1 MTAMLGEV
9 FYWLFNMSL
18 TASISGLIVLGL
30 RAIPRLPPR
39 FACWMWAIPLVRMW
53 IPVGMGSRF
62 SLMTLLSKITTRTVV
77 VWERG
82 DMSFAFTNVVMA
94 ANSYFPVTY
103 RINLLEEL
111 FRTVALIWLAVAAAI
126 LISFAVLYVT
136 TKRELRDAV
145 RLQENV
151 FLSDKVTSPALYGIL
166 RSRII
171 LPLGWEKREDLSLIL
186 VHERAHARHLDNLWR
201 VIAFVTAALHWFNPL
216 AWVFLRVMLSDL
228 ELYCDERVMHKMDE
242 RERSGYALALVN
254 SAQTRREQTLF
265 ASAFGGARIR
275 VRIDRILSYRR
286 VSLAATV
293 CFTLLTLAIAY
304 VLLTS
309 AK

>member
-30 RAIPRLPPR
+30 RAIPRLPPW

-94 ANSYFPVTY
+94 ANSSFPVTY

-275 VRIDRILSYRR
+275 VRIDRILSYRS

>member
-1 MTAMLGEV
+1 MLGEV

-18 TASISGLIVLGL
+18 AASISGLIVLGL
-30 RAIPRLPPR
+30 RAIPRLPRR
-39 FACWMWAIPLVRMW
+39 FACWLWLIPLFRMW

-62 SLMTLLSKITTRTVV
+62 SLMTLLSKLTTRTVV

-82 DMSFAFTNVVMA
+82 DMSFAFTNMVMA

-103 RINLLEEL
+103 RINLLEHL
-111 FRTVALIWLAVAAAI
+111 FRTVAVIWLAVAAAI

-151 FLSDKVTSPALYGIL
+151 FLSDKVTSPALYGIF

-171 LPLGWEKREDLSLIL
+171 LPLGWESREDLSLIL
-186 VHERAHARHLDNLWR
+186 AHERAHARHFDNLWR
-201 VIAFVTAALHWFNPL
+201 VIAFVTAAIHWFNPL
-216 AWVFLRVMLSDL
+216 AWLFLRAALSDM
-228 ELYCDERVMHKMDE
+228 ELYCDERVMKKMDE

-275 VRIDRILSYRR
+275 VRIDRILNYSHL
-286 VSLAATV
+286 SLFSAI
-293 CFTLLTLAIAY
+293 CFVLLALVIAF
-304 VLLTS
+304 VLLTN